1 MCVATPPSTSTAPST
16 TSTTTPAAAP
26 PAAPASD
33 TDSQMAALLAAF
45 ANTPLGQQ
53 AQQQQQMFQPL
64 IAPLSDVVTNDDVAP
79 LLSSPEIIEALLPLL
94 PEGQQTEAELRAT
107 IRTPQFRATLRTLT
121 AALMSDNVNSIF
133 ANFGLN
139 AADGGD
145 AMAQGNP
152 ILAFLQALQSQ
163 VDREGGGAST
173 GSKKE

>member
-1 MCVATPPSTSTAPST
+1 
-16 TSTTTPAAAP
+16 
-26 PAAPASD
+26 
-33 TDSQMAALLAAF
+33 MAALLAAF

-173 GSKKE
+173 GTGSKKE

>member
-16 TSTTTPAAAP
+16 TSTTTPAAAA
-26 PAAPASD
+26 PAAPSA

-107 IRTPQFRATLRTLT
+107 IRTQQFRATLRTLT